1 MTDDQLT
8 DDQVDILE
16 VGETCSLAIVTR
28 RGCGVCAWEGKA
40 PFFPVMSC
48 LPATTLPFFFF
59 FKLRKDWKPVVKYL
73 NNSYLSEVVAL
84 IMFLQINKSIYI
96 YTSHMYI
103 CAYVVYLYGL
113 GMCYI

>member
-59 FKLRKDWKPVVKYL
+59 KLRKDWKPVVKYL
-73 NNSYLSEVVAL
+73 PLENDLFLLLKYLNFAL
-84 IMFLQINKSIYI
+84 FFTIKKM
-96 YTSHMYI
+96 
-103 CAYVVYLYGL
+103 
-113 GMCYI
+113 

>member
-1 MTDDQLT
+1 MECVLGKEKP
-8 DDQVDILE
+8 LS
-16 VGETCSLAIVTR
+16 SLS
-28 RGCGVCAWEGKA
+28 C
-40 PFFPVMSC
+40 PVFQPPPS
-48 LPATTLPFFFF
+48 LFFF